1 MDEYIKYYD
10 DKINKNYFDQDVE
23 MSSNTAHNPE
33 NPMEFESITEQFG
46 NLNLS
51 EQTHQIN
58 SSANN
63 IKPKEEAEDHKMV
76 DEDINQDEEEEQNN
90 FYPPENDIESSE
102 LLNPP
107 QEGDDKMDFYPEF
120 AKVETNQTLSS
131 HHYTEHITTEFSEQS
146 SHQTQIIEPTPLK
159 NLILIDFY
167 FSRFEKNYSKK
178 YQILSANAFF
188 RRFDLYKCC
197 YF

>member
-10 DKINKNYFDQDVE
+10 DKINKDYFDQDVE

-63 IKPKEEAEDHKMV
+63 IKPKEEAEDDKMV
-76 DEDINQDEEEEQNN
+76 DEDMNQDEEEQKY
-90 FYPPENDIESSE
+90 FYPE
-102 LLNPP
+102 LLNPH
-107 QEGDDKMDFYPEF
+107 QDGDDKMDDFYPEF
-120 AKVETNQTLSS
+120 AKVESNQTLSS

-146 SHQTQIIEPTPLK
+146 LHQTQIIELDDNTA
-159 NLILIDFY
+159 DVT
-167 FSRFEKNYSKK
+167 KK
-178 YQILSANAFF
+178 
-188 RRFDLYKCC
+188 FDSH
-197 YF
+197 

>member
-10 DKINKNYFDQDVE
+10 DKINKDYFDQDVE

-33 NPMEFESITEQFG
+33 NPMEFESITEKIG
-46 NLNLS
+46 NLNLT

-63 IKPKEEAEDHKMV
+63 IQPKEEEDEKMV

-102 LLNPP
+102 YINPH
-107 QEGDDKMDFYPEF
+107 QDGDDKMDDFYPEF
-120 AKVETNQTLSS
+120 AKVESNQTLTS

-146 SHQTQIIEPTPLK
+146 LHQTQIIELDDNTA
-159 NLILIDFY
+159 DVT
-167 FSRFEKNYSKK
+167 KK
-178 YQILSANAFF
+178 
-188 RRFDLYKCC
+188 FDSH
-197 YF
+197 

>member
-10 DKINKNYFDQDVE
+10 DKINKKYFDQDVE

-63 IKPKEEAEDHKMV
+63 IKPKEEAEDNKMV
-76 DEDINQDEEEEQNN
+76 DEDMNQDEEEQKY

-102 LLNPP
+102 LLNPH
-107 QEGDDKMDFYPEF
+107 QDGDDKMDDFYPEF
-120 AKVETNQTLSS
+120 AKVESNQTLSS

-146 SHQTQIIEPTPLK
+146 LHQTQIIELDDNTA
-159 NLILIDFY
+159 DVT
-167 FSRFEKNYSKK
+167 KK
-178 YQILSANAFF
+178 
-188 RRFDLYKCC
+188 FDSH
-197 YF
+197 

>member
-10 DKINKNYFDQDVE
+10 DKINKDYFEQDVE

-33 NPMEFESITEQFG
+33 NPMEFVSITEQIG
-46 NLNLS
+46 NLNLT

-63 IKPKEEAEDHKMV
+63 IQPKEEEDDKMV
-76 DEDINQDEEEEQNN
+76 DEDMNKDEEEEQNN
-90 FYPPENDIESSE
+90 SYPPENDIESSE

-120 AKVETNQTLSS
+120 AKVESNQTFSS

-146 SHQTQIIEPTPLK
+146 LHQTQIIELDDNTA
-159 NLILIDFY
+159 DVT
-167 FSRFEKNYSKK
+167 KK
-178 YQILSANAFF
+178 
-188 RRFDLYKCC
+188 FDSH
-197 YF
+197 

>member
-33 NPMEFESITEQFG
+33 NPMEFESITEQIG

-51 EQTHQIN
+51 EQTYQIN
-58 SSANN
+58 SPANN
-63 IKPKEEAEDHKMV
+63 IQPKEEEEDHKMV

-102 LLNPP
+102 YINPH
-107 QEGDDKMDFYPEF
+107 QDGDDKMDFYPEF
-120 AKVETNQTLSS
+120 AKVESNQTLSS

-146 SHQTQIIEPTPLK
+146 SHQIQIIELDDNTA
-159 NLILIDFY
+159 DVT
-167 FSRFEKNYSKK
+167 KK
-178 YQILSANAFF
+178 
-188 RRFDLYKCC
+188 FDSH
-197 YF
+197 

>member
-10 DKINKNYFDQDVE
+10 DKINKDYFDQDVE

-63 IKPKEEAEDHKMV
+63 IKPKEEAEDDKMV
-76 DEDINQDEEEEQNN
+76 GEDMNQDEEEQKY
-90 FYPPENDIESSE
+90 FDPPENDIESSE
-102 LLNPP
+102 LLNPH
-107 QEGDDKMDFYPEF
+107 QDGDDKMDDFYPEF
-120 AKVETNQTLSS
+120 AKVESNQTLSS

-146 SHQTQIIEPTPLK
+146 LHQTQIIELDDNTA
-159 NLILIDFY
+159 DVT
-167 FSRFEKNYSKK
+167 KK
-178 YQILSANAFF
+178 
-188 RRFDLYKCC
+188 FDSH
-197 YF
+197 

>member
-33 NPMEFESITEQFG
+33 NPMEFESITEKIG
-46 NLNLS
+46 NLNLTD
-51 EQTHQIN
+51 QTHQIN
-58 SSANN
+58 SPANN
-63 IKPKEEAEDHKMV
+63 IQPKEEKEDHKMV
-76 DEDINQDEEEEQNN
+76 DEDMNQDEEEQKF
-90 FYPPENDIESSE
+90 FYPFWNDIESSG

-120 AKVETNQTLSS
+120 AKVESNQTLSS

-146 SHQTQIIEPTPLK
+146 SHQTQIIELDDNTA
-159 NLILIDFY
+159 DAT
-167 FSRFEKNYSKK
+167 KK
-178 YQILSANAFF
+178 
-188 RRFDLYKCC
+188 FDSH
-197 YF
+197 

>member
-10 DKINKNYFDQDVE
+10 DKINKKYFDQDVE

-63 IKPKEEAEDHKMV
+63 IKPKEEEEDEKMV

-90 FYPPENDIESSE
+90 FYPPENDFESSE
-102 LLNPP
+102 LLNPH
-107 QEGDDKMDFYPEF
+107 QDGDDKMDDFYPEF
-120 AKVETNQTLSS
+120 AKVESNQTLTS

-146 SHQTQIIEPTPLK
+146 SHQTQIIELDGNTA
-159 NLILIDFY
+159 DAT
-167 FSRFEKNYSKK
+167 KK
-178 YQILSANAFF
+178 
-188 RRFDLYKCC
+188 FDSH
-197 YF
+197 

>member
-63 IKPKEEAEDHKMV
+63 IKPKEEAEDDKMV
-76 DEDINQDEEEEQNN
+76 GEDMNQDEEEQKY
-90 FYPPENDIESSE
+90 FDPPENDIENSE
-102 LLNPP
+102 LLNPH
-107 QEGDDKMDFYPEF
+107 QDGDDKMDDFYPEF
-120 AKVETNQTLSS
+120 AKVESNQTLTS

-146 SHQTQIIEPTPLK
+146 LHQTQIIELDDNTA
-159 NLILIDFY
+159 DVT
-167 FSRFEKNYSKK
+167 KK
-178 YQILSANAFF
+178 
-188 RRFDLYKCC
+188 FDSH
-197 YF
+197 

>member
-10 DKINKNYFDQDVE
+10 DKINKDYFDQDVE

-63 IKPKEEAEDHKMV
+63 IKPKEEAEDDKMV
-76 DEDINQDEEEEQNN
+76 DEDMNQDEEEQKY
-90 FYPPENDIESSE
+90 FYPPE
-102 LLNPP
+102 LLNPH

-120 AKVETNQTLSS
+120 AKVESNQTLSS

-146 SHQTQIIEPTPLK
+146 LHQTQIIELDDNTA
-159 NLILIDFY
+159 DVT
-167 FSRFEKNYSKK
+167 KK
-178 YQILSANAFF
+178 
-188 RRFDLYKCC
+188 FDSH
-197 YF
+197 

>member
-10 DKINKNYFDQDVE
+10 DKINKDYFDQDVE

-33 NPMEFESITEQFG
+33 NPMEFESITEKIG
-46 NLNLS
+46 NLNLT

-58 SSANN
+58 SPANN
-63 IKPKEEAEDHKMV
+63 IQPKEEKEDNKMV
-76 DEDINQDEEEEQNN
+76 DEDMNQDEEEQKF
-90 FYPPENDIESSE
+90 FYPPWNDIESSG

-120 AKVETNQTLSS
+120 AKVESNQTLSS

-146 SHQTQIIEPTPLK
+146 SHQIQIIELDDNTA
-159 NLILIDFY
+159 DVT
-167 FSRFEKNYSKK
+167 KK
-178 YQILSANAFF
+178 
-188 RRFDLYKCC
+188 FDSH
-197 YF
+197 

>member
-10 DKINKNYFDQDVE
+10 DKINKHYFDQDVE
-23 MSSNTAHNPE
+23 ISSNTAHNPE
-33 NPMEFESITEQFG
+33 NPMEFKSITEQIG

-51 EQTHQIN
+51 EQTYQIN
-58 SSANN
+58 SPANN
-63 IKPKEEAEDHKMV
+63 IQPKEEEEDHKMV
-76 DEDINQDEEEEQNN
+76 DEDMNQDEEEQKY

-120 AKVETNQTLSS
+120 AKVESNQTLSS

-146 SHQTQIIEPTPLK
+146 LHQTQIIELDDNTA
-159 NLILIDFY
+159 DDT
-167 FSRFEKNYSKK
+167 KK
-178 YQILSANAFF
+178 
-188 RRFDLYKCC
+188 FDSH
-197 YF
+197 

>member
-10 DKINKNYFDQDVE
+10 DKINKDYFDQDVE

-63 IKPKEEAEDHKMV
+63 IKPKEEAEDDKMV
-76 DEDINQDEEEEQNN
+76 DEDMNQDEEEQKY

-102 LLNPP
+102 LLNPH
-107 QEGDDKMDFYPEF
+107 QDGDDKMDDFYPEF
-120 AKVETNQTLSS
+120 AKVESNQTLSS
-131 HHYTEHITTEFSEQS
+131 HHYTEYITTEFSEQS
-146 SHQTQIIEPTPLK
+146 SHQTQIIELDGNTA
-159 NLILIDFY
+159 DAT
-167 FSRFEKNYSKK
+167 KK
-178 YQILSANAFF
+178 
-188 RRFDLYKCC
+188 FDSH
-197 YF
+197 

>member
-10 DKINKNYFDQDVE
+10 DKINKKYFDQDVE

-33 NPMEFESITEQFG
+33 NPMEFESITEKIG
-46 NLNLS
+46 NLNLT
-51 EQTHQIN
+51 EQTHQMN

-63 IKPKEEAEDHKMV
+63 IQPKEEEEDEKMV

-90 FYPPENDIESSE
+90 FYLHENDIESSE

-120 AKVETNQTLSS
+120 AKVESNQTLSS

-146 SHQTQIIEPTPLK
+146 LHQTQIIELDDNTA
-159 NLILIDFY
+159 DVT
-167 FSRFEKNYSKK
+167 KK
-178 YQILSANAFF
+178 
-188 RRFDLYKCC
+188 FDSH
-197 YF
+197 

>member
-33 NPMEFESITEQFG
+33 NPMEFESITEKIG
-46 NLNLS
+46 NLNLT

-63 IKPKEEAEDHKMV
+63 IQPKEEEDEKMV

-102 LLNPP
+102 YINPH
-107 QEGDDKMDFYPEF
+107 QDGDDKMDDFYPEF
-120 AKVETNQTLSS
+120 AKVESNQTLTS

-146 SHQTQIIEPTPLK
+146 LHQTQIIELDDNTA
-159 NLILIDFY
+159 DVT
-167 FSRFEKNYSKK
+167 KK
-178 YQILSANAFF
+178 
-188 RRFDLYKCC
+188 FDSH
-197 YF
+197 

>member
-33 NPMEFESITEQFG
+33 NPMEFESITEKIG
-46 NLNLS
+46 NLNLT
-51 EQTHQIN
+51 EQTHQMN

-63 IKPKEEAEDHKMV
+63 IQPKEEEDEKMV

-102 LLNPP
+102 LLNPH
-107 QEGDDKMDFYPEF
+107 QDGDDKMDDFYPEF
-120 AKVETNQTLSS
+120 AKVESNQTLSS

-146 SHQTQIIEPTPLK
+146 LHQTQIIELDDNTA
-159 NLILIDFY
+159 DVT
-167 FSRFEKNYSKK
+167 KK
-178 YQILSANAFF
+178 
-188 RRFDLYKCC
+188 FDSH
-197 YF
+197 

>member
-1 MDEYIKYYD
+1 MDQYIKYYD
-10 DKINKNYFDQDVE
+10 ANQNKDYFDQDVE

-63 IKPKEEAEDHKMV
+63 IQPKEEEDHKMV
-76 DEDINQDEEEEQNN
+76 DEDMDQDEEEQKY

-102 LLNPP
+102 LLNPH
-107 QEGDDKMDFYPEF
+107 QDGDDKMDDFYPEF
-120 AKVETNQTLSS
+120 AKVESNQTLSS

-146 SHQTQIIEPTPLK
+146 LHQTQIIELDDNTA
-159 NLILIDFY
+159 DVT
-167 FSRFEKNYSKK
+167 KK
-178 YQILSANAFF
+178 
-188 RRFDLYKCC
+188 FDSH
-197 YF
+197 

>member
-10 DKINKNYFDQDVE
+10 DKINKDYFDQDVE

-63 IKPKEEAEDHKMV
+63 IKPKEEAEYDKMV
-76 DEDINQDEEEEQNN
+76 DEDMNQDEEEQKY
-90 FYPPENDIESSE
+90 FDPPENDIENSE
-102 LLNPP
+102 LLNPH
-107 QEGDDKMDFYPEF
+107 QDGDDKMDDFYPEF
-120 AKVETNQTLSS
+120 AKVESNQTLSS

-146 SHQTQIIEPTPLK
+146 LHQTQIIELDDNTA
-159 NLILIDFY
+159 DVT
-167 FSRFEKNYSKK
+167 KK
-178 YQILSANAFF
+178 
-188 RRFDLYKCC
+188 FDSH
-197 YF
+197 

>member
-10 DKINKNYFDQDVE
+10 DKINKDYFDQDVE

-63 IKPKEEAEDHKMV
+63 IKPKEEAEDDKMV
-76 DEDINQDEEEEQNN
+76 DEDMNQDEEEQKY
-90 FYPPENDIESSE
+90 FYPPE
-102 LLNPP
+102 LLNPH

-120 AKVETNQTLSS
+120 AKVESNQTLSS

-146 SHQTQIIEPTPLK
+146 SHQTQIIELDDNTA
-159 NLILIDFY
+159 DVT
-167 FSRFEKNYSKK
+167 KK
-178 YQILSANAFF
+178 
-188 RRFDLYKCC
+188 FDSH
-197 YF
+197 

>member
-33 NPMEFESITEQFG
+33 NPMEFESITEKIG
-46 NLNLS
+46 NLNLT
-51 EQTHQIN
+51 EQTHQMN
-58 SSANN
+58 SSDNN
-63 IKPKEEAEDHKMV
+63 IQPKEKEEDEKMV

-102 LLNPP
+102 YINPH
-107 QEGDDKMDFYPEF
+107 QDGDDKMDDFYPEF
-120 AKVETNQTLSS
+120 AKVESNQTLTS

-146 SHQTQIIEPTPLK
+146 LHQTQIIELDDNTA
-159 NLILIDFY
+159 DVT
-167 FSRFEKNYSKK
+167 KK
-178 YQILSANAFF
+178 
-188 RRFDLYKCC
+188 FDSH
-197 YF
+197 